1 MIETPPP
8 NSINMAAMEAETF
21 DYIVVG
27 GGSAGCILAERLS
40 ADGRTRVLI
49 LEAGGIDRNWLLHL
63 PIGAARV
70 WNNPAFNWSYQS
82 APEPHA
88 NGRSIYHP
96 RGKVLGGSA
105 AINMMAYVR
114 GNPGDYDRWAQMG
127 LTDWSYEKVLPYFR
141 ACESFKE
148 GADDWRGGVGPIL
161 TQRHPASDPLLDA
174 WLEAGKASGYSVTP
188 DYNGQNQEGFD
199 RFQFNIG
206 EGRRSNSAVR
216 FLRPALTRANLKLVT
231 DALVDKLDFDGTRAS
246 GVVYEAAGVRSRAS
260 ARAEIVMAA
269 GAYNTPQILMR
280 SGVGPADHLQSLGI
294 TPLIDRRAIGA
305 NLQDHPAVGLD
316 YKRKHPGDLYN
327 QIRLDRLGLN
337 ILRAWYLRS
346 GPATLP
352 IASGTAFVKSA
363 PEIEIP
369 DIQLLMRGYSPEMGP
384 WFPLLKSSKPDGL
397 GVTACHLRPQAR
409 GSLALASTDPRAAP
423 VFVNNFLDNEF
434 DRRAMR
440 NGFKIARRVMT
451 QSAFDDV
458 RADERLPG
466 PSVQRDDEIDAYIR
480 ESVRTVFHPCGT
492 CRMGVDE
499 ASVVDP
505 QLRVRGLTGLRIA
518 DASVM
523 PDVVGGNINACV
535 MMIALKGAQAIT
547 GRM

>member
-1 MIETPPP
+1 MLRQAQHEDD
-8 NSINMAAMEAETF
+8 MEAETF

-40 ADGRTRVLI
+40 ADAKTRVLV

-70 WNNPAFNWSYQS
+70 WNNPTFNWSYQS

-114 GNPGDYDRWAQMG
+114 GNPGDYDRWAQIG
-127 LTDWSYEKVLPYFR
+127 LSEWSYDKVLPYFR
-141 ACESFKE
+141 ACESFKN
-148 GADDWRGGVGPIL
+148 GADDWRGGEGPIL
-161 TQRHPASDPLLDA
+161 TQRHPAADPLLDA
-174 WLEAGKASGYSVTP
+174 WLEAGKRAGYSITS
-188 DYNGQNQEGFD
+188 DYNGKNQEGFD

-206 EGRRSNSAVR
+206 QGRRSNSAVR
-216 FLRPALTRANLKLVT
+216 FLRPALKRTNLKVVT
-231 DALVDKLDFDGTRAS
+231 SALVDKLVFDGTRAR
-246 GVVYEAAGVRSRAS
+246 GVEYEVAGTKQSAA
-260 ARAEIVMAA
+260 ARAEIIMAA

-280 SGVGPADHLQSLGI
+280 SGVGPADHLQSIGI
-294 TPLIDRRAIGA
+294 APLLDRRNVGA

-316 YKRKHPGDLYN
+316 YKRKRPGDLYN

-337 ILRAWYLRS
+337 LLRAWYLRS

-352 IASGTAFVKSA
+352 IASATAFVRSA
-363 PEIEIP
+363 PEMEIP

-384 WFPLLKSSKPDGL
+384 WFPFLKTSKPDGL
-397 GVTACHLRPQAR
+397 GVTACHLRPHAR
-409 GSLALASTDPRAAP
+409 GNLKLASPDPHVAP
-423 VFVNNFLDNEF
+423 IFVNNFLDNEF

-440 NGFKIARRVMT
+440 NGFKIARHVMT
-451 QSAFDDV
+451 QAAFDDV

-466 PSVQRDDEIDAYIR
+466 KNVRSDDEIDGYIR
-480 ESVRTVFHPCGT
+480 ETVRTVFHPCGT
-492 CRMGVDE
+492 CRMGTDDG
-499 ASVVDP
+499 SVVDP

-518 DASVM
+518 DASIM

-535 MMIALKGAQAIT
+535 MMIALKAAHTIT
-547 GRM
+547 GRL